1 MTKPFV
7 LQPGDGRLLDLGNFE
22 AVVLADAASTS
33 GAFTVLQTQ
42 GEPSG
47 FGPPLHIHRDA
58 AEAFYVL
65 EGTYRMH
72 VEDRQDLCMPGSFVY
87 VPPNVAHTFVVVSEE
102 PGKKLNLFSPA
113 AMVGFFEELA
123 EAEANGTAT
132 PERLSEISERNYME
146 VVGPVPDSYL

>member
-1 MTKPFV
+1 MTKPFIV
-7 LQPGDGRLLDLGNFE
+7 RPGEGRLLDLGNFQ
-22 AVVLADAASTS
+22 AVVLADAPATA

-65 EGTYRMH
+65 EGTYLMH
-72 VEDRQDLCMPGSFVY
+72 VEDRQDLCEPGSFVY
-87 VPPNVAHTFVVVSEE
+87 VPPNVAHTFKVVSEG

-113 AMVGFFEELA
+113 AMVGFFEALSD
-123 EAEANGTAT
+123 AEANGTAT
-132 PERLSEISERNYME
+132 PELLDEISERNHM
-146 VVGPVPDSYL
+146 VVLGPVPDTYL